1 MTYLDELKQKRIIVL
16 GLGVTGIGIVR
27 FLLEKGIRPKVV
39 DSRTT
44 PPGAAW
50 LSQQSTECDAVFGNL
65 AEACLGDCDLLIVSP
80 GIPLYEPNIKKAQ
93 DAGVEVIGD
102 IELFARFNTKPV
114 VAVTGSNGK
123 STVVSLAAAVLKQAG
138 FKVGLG
144 GNIGTAALDLLDQDA
159 DVYVLELSSFQL
171 ESTYSLH
178 CTSAMILN
186 VTEDHMDRYPDFE
199 AYKAAKQRIYQHA
212 KRVIIN
218 ADDDNT
224 HYSFNV
230 HSAQEVVSVSL
241 DKGNYC
247 LCISQGKPHFSVD
260 GTPLFGTDALLL
272 LGGHNQFNALSV
284 MALLAPFGVSAKVFE
299 QTFKTFVGL
308 PHRCHLVAEVKGV
321 RYINDSK
328 ATNVGATIAAIESL
342 HDELGQIVLIVG
354 GDAKGADLEPLG
366 PVLRKFC
373 KAILSLG
380 KDGAAFLGLHP
391 NAHLVA
397 DLDEAVSI
405 ASQIATAG
413 DQVLLAPACASI
425 DMYNNYMARGE
436 HFIALVEAL

>member
-27 FLLEKGIRPKVV
+27 FLIEKGITPKVV
-39 DSRTT
+39 DSRNA

-50 LSQQSTECDAVFGNL
+50 LSQQTVECDAVFGNL
-65 AEACLGDCDLLIVSP
+65 AEACLSECDLLIVSP
-80 GIPLYEPNIKKAQ
+80 GIPLYEPNIVKASQ
-93 DAGVEVIGD
+93 AGVEVIGD
-102 IELFARFNTKPV
+102 IELFARFNSKPV

-123 STVVSLAAAVLKQAG
+123 STVVSLAAAVLKNAG

-144 GNIGTAALDLLDQDA
+144 GNIGTAALDLLEQDA
-159 DVYVLELSSFQL
+159 DIYVLELSSFQL
-171 ESTYSLH
+171 EATYSLH
-178 CTSAMILN
+178 CASAMILN

-199 AYKAAKQRIYQHA
+199 AYKAAKHRIYQHA
-212 KRVIIN
+212 KRVIVN
-218 ADDDNT
+218 ADDANT
-224 HYSFNV
+224 HYSLNQQV
-230 HSAQEVVSVSL
+230 NQELVSVALASA
-241 DKGNYC
+241 DYC
-247 LCISQGKPHFSVD
+247 LTIEQGKPYFSAA
-260 GTPLFGTDALLL
+260 GTPLFSTDSLLL

-284 MALLAPFGVSAKVFE
+284 MALLAPFDVPVDVFE

-342 HDELGQIVLIVG
+342 HDELGQILLIVG
-354 GDAKGADLEPLG
+354 GDSKGADIEPLG
-366 PVLRKFC
+366 PVLRKHC
-373 KAILSLG
+373 KAIYSFG
-380 KDGAAFLGLHP
+380 QDGTAFLGLHP
-391 NAHLVA
+391 HATLVA
-397 DLDEAVSI
+397 DLDEAVKL
-405 ASQIATAG
+405 ASQDARAG

-425 DMYNNYMARGE
+425 DMYSNYMARGD